1 MPMLIGLLYSIVTM
15 MIAVPIV
22 KYISFE
28 IRIFIIRMTHN
39 FPLNARAQLK
49 TCSLA
54 NAIKINKEL
63 QTAMTHRSNLLASS
77 YENVQLSLIDPTK
90 IRAKAVN
97 YLSLASKKICF
108 ARYLPLYVGRNLRS
122 SFLFLKSK

>member
-1 MPMLIGLLYSIVTM
+1 MLIELLYSIVTM

-39 FPLNARAQLK
+39 FPLNARGQLK
-49 TCSLA
+49 TYTLP

-90 IRAKAVN
+90 IRAKTVN
-97 YLSLASKKICF
+97 YLSLAFNRNFVSQGI
-108 ARYLPLYVGRNLRS
+108 YLYT
-122 SFLFLKSK
+122 